1 MNSEAFLRTL
11 RAGLAGLSKEEVD
24 EIIADYEAHFAEA
37 RASGRSEAEVAEA
50 LGDPS
55 RLARELR
62 AETGLR
68 RYEAHRSVAN
78 LITAMLALAG
88 LAAVDIFFL
97 MPLLLIVAAVA
108 LGIGIG
114 LVALGAVGAHMI
126 FTVVFLAHGGSFVGG
141 AVRFVVGIGLIACLV
156 VGGSLLLMG
165 LGAGVR
171 MLGRY
176 MRMHYHLLE
185 PEQDRTRVP
194 GEDGAAQERK
204 PAKKSAVLVVTGLIV
219 VIALGAV
226 LTLGSSLAG
235 SHRAG
240 SASWWSNGGWR
251 CGPTWMN
258 RFDGSSASGRGAS
271 SVNAANAAGTSPASV
286 TFPFEANNRIDIE
299 LPASVSYQP
308 GPKAEATVT
317 GDPAVVS
324 HVHIADGK
332 LGFDN
337 ELGCSQGSQVTPL
350 SVRLKGPPIE
360 TWGII
365 GSSDLALS
373 GIDQQKLQLRI
384 MGSGH
389 VVASGAVQ
397 VVALNVAGSGEAEL
411 QGLKARSAR
420 IVVHGSGE
428 VQVTAQ
434 DNADIEMRGSGVVK
448 LHGRPAQLHSNISGS
463 GRIENTP

>member
-1 MNSEAFLRTL
+1 MNSEAFLRAL
-11 RAGLAGLSKEEVD
+11 RAGLAGLSKQEVD

-50 LGDPS
+50 LGDPA

-68 RYEAHRSVAN
+68 RFEAHRSFAN

-97 MPLLLIVAAVA
+97 MPLLLVVAAVA
-108 LGIGIG
+108 LGLGIG

-126 FTVVFLAHGGSFVGG
+126 FAVVFFAHGGSFVGG
-141 AVRFVVGIGLIACLV
+141 VIRFVVGIGLIACLV

-176 MRMHYHLLE
+176 MRLHYHLLE
-185 PEQDRTRVP
+185 PDEDRTRDPV
-194 GEDGAAQERK
+194 DMSTQKQNATRR
-204 PAKKSAVLVVTGLIV
+204 PALFAVAGLTVAVALV
-219 VIALGAV
+219 ALLA
-226 LTLGSSLAG
+226 LGSSLAG
-235 SHRAG
+235 SHRDGA
-240 SASWWSNGGWR
+240 ASWWRHGGWG
-251 CGPTWMN
+251 CGPTW
-258 RFDGSSASGRGAS
+258 FDRTPASERTASG
-271 SVNAANAAGTSPASV
+271 VNASNSAGTSPASV
-286 TFPFEANNRIDIE
+286 TFPFEANDRLDID

-317 GDPAVVS
+317 GDSSVIS
-324 HVHIADGK
+324 HVRIVDGR

-337 ELGCSQGSQVTPL
+337 ELECAPLTHL
-350 SVRLKGPPIE
+350 SVRLTAPSIAA
-360 TWGII
+360 WGIR
-365 GSSDLALS
+365 GSSDLVLS

-384 MGSGH
+384 TGSGH

-411 QGLKARSAR
+411 QGLSARSAE

-428 VQVTAQ
+428 VQVAAQ
-434 DNADIEMRGSGVVK
+434 DSADVAIRGSGIVK
-448 LHGRPAQLHSNISGS
+448 LHGRPAQLHSAISGS
-463 GRIENTP
+463 GRIENMP

>member
-11 RAGLAGLSKEEVD
+11 RAGLAGLSKQEVD

-50 LGDPS
+50 LGDPA

-68 RYEAHRSVAN
+68 RFESHRSFAN

-97 MPLLLIVAAVA
+97 MPLLLVLAAVA

-114 LVALGAVGAHMI
+114 LAALGAVGAHMI
-126 FTVVFLAHGGSFVGG
+126 FTVVFFAHGGSFVGG
-141 AVRFVVGIGLIACLV
+141 VIRFVVGIGLIACLV

-176 MRMHYHLLE
+176 MRLHYHLLE
-185 PEQDRTRVP
+185 PDEDTTRDP
-194 GEDGAAQERK
+194 GVDMSTQQRNATKR
-204 PAKKSAVLVVTGLIV
+204 PALFVVAGLSVAVALV
-219 VIALGAV
+219 ALLA
-226 LTLGSSLAG
+226 LGSSLAG
-235 SHRAG
+235 SHRDDG
-240 SASWWSNGGWR
+240 ASWWRHGRWG
-251 CGPTWMN
+251 CGSTW
-258 RFDGSSASGRGAS
+258 FDRSPASG
-271 SVNAANAAGTSPASV
+271 VNAASPAGTSPASV
-286 TFPFEANNRIDIE
+286 TFPFEANDRLDID

-317 GDPAVVS
+317 GDSSVIS
-324 HVHIADGK
+324 HVRIVDGR
-332 LGFDN
+332 LGFDSDL
-337 ELGCSQGSQVTPL
+337 ECAPLAHL
-350 SVRLKGPPIE
+350 SVRLTAPSIAA
-360 TWGII
+360 WGIR
-365 GSSDLALS
+365 GNSNLVLS

-384 MGSGH
+384 TGSGH

-411 QGLKARSAR
+411 QGLSARSAE

-428 VQVTAQ
+428 VQVAAQ
-434 DNADIEMRGSGVVK
+434 DNADVVIRGSGVVK
-448 LHGRPAQLHSNISGS
+448 LHGHPAQLHSAISGS
-463 GRIENTP
+463 GRIENMP

>member
-11 RAGLAGLSKEEVD
+11 RAGLAGLSREEVD
-24 EIIADYEAHFAEA
+24 EIIADYDAHFAEA

-50 LGDPS
+50 LGDPA

-68 RYEAHRSVAN
+68 RYEAHRSIAN

-97 MPLLLIVAAVA
+97 MPLLLIVVAVA

-126 FTVVFLAHGGSFVGG
+126 FTVVFVAHGGSFVGG
-141 AVRFVVGIGLIACLV
+141 VVRFVVGMGLIACLV
-156 VGGSLLLMG
+156 IGGSLLLMG

-185 PEQDRTRVP
+185 PHQNGTRVP
-194 GEDGAAQERK
+194 GEDVAAQKRN
-204 PAKKSAVLVVTGLIV
+204 PAKRPALFVVAVLIV
-219 VIALGAV
+219 VVALGGLLA
-226 LTLGSSLAG
+226 LGSSLAG
-235 SHRAG
+235 SHRI
-240 SASWWSNGGWR
+240 SNASWWRDGGWR
-251 CGPTWMN
+251 CGPTWIN
-258 RFDGSSASGRGAS
+258 GFNGSSASERRAS
-271 SVNAANAAGTSPASV
+271 GVNAMNPAGTSPASV
-286 TFPFEANNRIDIE
+286 TFPFEANDRLDID

-317 GDPAVVS
+317 GDSSVIS
-324 HVHIADGK
+324 HVHIADGR
-332 LGFDN
+332 LGFDS
-337 ELGCSQGSQVTPL
+337 ELGCAPVSPL
-350 SVRLKGPPIE
+350 SVRLTAPSIA
-360 TWGII
+360 TWGIR
-365 GSSDLALS
+365 GSSDLVLS

-384 MGSGH
+384 TGSGH

-411 QGLKARSAR
+411 QGLTARSAE

-428 VQVTAQ
+428 VQIAAQ
-434 DNADIEMRGSGVVK
+434 DNADIAIRGSGVVK
-448 LHGRPAQLHSNISGS
+448 LHGHPAQLHSDISGS
-463 GRIENTP
+463 GRIENMP

>member
-1 MNSEAFLRTL
+1 VNSEAFLRTL
-11 RAGLAGLSKEEVD
+11 RAGLAGLSREEAD

-50 LGDPS
+50 LGDPA

-78 LITAMLALAG
+78 LVTAMLALAG

-97 MPLLLIVAAVA
+97 MPLLLIVAAIA
-108 LGIGIG
+108 LGLGIG

-141 AVRFVVGIGLIACLV
+141 VVRLAVGVGLIACLV

-176 MRMHYHLLE
+176 MRMHYRLLKSD
-185 PEQDRTRVP
+185 QDGTRVP
-194 GEDGAAQERK
+194 GEDLLAQKRN
-204 PAKKSAVLVVTGLIV
+204 PAKGRAFFAVAGSILVV
-219 VIALGAV
+219 ALGGFLA
-226 LTLGSSLAG
+226 LGSA
-235 SHRAG
+235 HRDWVS
-240 SASWWSNGGWR
+240 SASWWHGDGWR
-251 CGPTWMN
+251 CSPASLHK
-258 RFDGSSASGRGAS
+258 SSASEQTAS
-271 SVNAANAAGTSPASV
+271 SVNTANAAASTASV
-286 TFPFEANNRIDIE
+286 TFPFETNDRIDID
-299 LPASVSYQP
+299 LPASVSFQP

-317 GDPAVVS
+317 GDSSVIS
-324 HVHIADGK
+324 HVHIANGR
-332 LGFDN
+332 LGFDR
-337 ELGCSQGSQVTPL
+337 ELGCVPVTQL
-350 SVRLKGPPIE
+350 SVRLTGPSIA
-360 TWGII
+360 TWGVR
-365 GSSDLALS
+365 GSSDLVLS

-384 MGSGH
+384 TGSGH
-389 VVASGAVQ
+389 VAASGAVQ

-411 QGLKARSAR
+411 QGLTARSAE

-428 VQVTAQ
+428 VQVAAL
-434 DNADIEMRGSGVVK
+434 DNADIAIRGSGVVK
-448 LHGRPAQLHSNISGS
+448 LHGHPAQLHSAISGS
-463 GRIENTP
+463 GRIENMP